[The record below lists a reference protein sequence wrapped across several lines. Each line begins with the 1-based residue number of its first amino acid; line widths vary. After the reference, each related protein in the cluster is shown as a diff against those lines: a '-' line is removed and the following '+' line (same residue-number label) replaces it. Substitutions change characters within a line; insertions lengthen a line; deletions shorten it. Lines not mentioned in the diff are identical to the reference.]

1 MSSGGSTDA
10 RAAGGHA
17 PARNEVAAAVE
28 LVGEADDLVSEALK
42 PGRWPQRRT
51 VERFLEEDRLERVL
65 TLYGRAM
72 RLDPDEPAYPWNLAS
87 ALNRLGLN
95 DLSLGFMT
103 RAIHAAHRIGDEDWC
118 GPDAYLAL
126 AEIAIDADEGDIA
139 LTALAR
145 AQELGG
151 EAVDRE
157 IVRLLREVRSASRE
171 SRPETSLAGRLER
184 LSAA

>member
-1 MSSGGSTDA
+1 MSSGGSTDG
-10 RAAGGHA
+10 RGAGG
-17 PARNEVAAAVE
+17 PAAADSAIAEAVE
-28 LVGEADDLVSEALK
+28 LVNEADGLVFAILK

-51 VERFLEEDRLERVL
+51 VERFLGQDRLERVL
-65 TLYGRAM
+65 SLYTRAM

-87 ALNRLGLN
+87 VLNRLGLN

-103 RAIHAAHRIGDEDWC
+103 RAIHAAHRIGDEEWC

-126 AEIAIDADEGDIA
+126 AEIAIDAEEADIA

-151 EAVDRE
+151 AEDRE
-157 IVRLLREVRSASRE
+157 LLPLLREVRSASRE
-171 SRPETSLAGRLER
+171 PFPETSLAGLLER
-184 LSAA
+184 LAAA